1 MMARTL
7 LRSAALIMVMTL
19 LARVIGFVR
28 ETLLAHQFGV
38 TFAVDAYKVAYS
50 IPQTLFLFVPGALN
64 AIFLTS
70 VKGLLTER
78 RTADAV
84 KLFRQMLTLV
94 TLLYLALAVLGYL
107 FAEPITRLIAPTYT
121 GAELELTVRMMR
133 IMWPAAV
140 FIALIGLFQATL
152 NAHEDFFWPMLGGI
166 LNSVIV
172 IAAYPLLV
180 PGLGIRGVAIGTT
193 LGFAAAALI
202 MVYPLRKHR
211 YSFRPSMAW
220 NNAEMRSIGERFVP
234 IMIGSSVTQLTV
246 FLEKFM
252 VTPLGEGKVSSLNY
266 ANTFFQLPMSIFV
279 SAFAL
284 PILPYLVEYYKKK
297 DMSRM
302 KESLESSLQ
311 YLLILIIPVTAAM
324 LVIPEP
330 LLSLIYQWG
339 TSSQFDAH
347 ALHLTGY
354 ALFFYS
360 FGLMFLAGRDLF
372 TRAFYAME
380 NTKLPVFVAV
390 FSIGVFFVA
399 GMALTRT
406 FDHGGIALGA
416 SISAATNMLLL
427 GWLLRRRIGSMLSR
441 RFWITLLRTS
451 IASAIMAVIV
461 RSVLYLWSWG
471 EVHWIV
477 YKAAVIFAIC
487 LGAAIYGLM
496 LVALREPKAKDL
508 WLKIKAKVYRGDA

>member
-1 MMARTL
+1 MAPTL

-70 VKGLLTER
+70 IKGLLTER
-78 RTADAV
+78 RSEDAV
-84 KLFRQMLTLV
+84 RLFRQMLTLV
-94 TLLYLALAVLGYL
+94 TFLYLALAVLGYV
-107 FAEPITRLIAPTYT
+107 FAEPITRLIAPTYA
-121 GAELELTVRMMR
+121 GAELALTVQMMR

-180 PGLGIRGVAIGTT
+180 PSLGIQGVAIGTT
-193 LGFAAAALI
+193 LGFAAAALT
-202 MVYPLRKHR
+202 MLLPLRKRR

-246 FLEKFM
+246 FLEKYM
-252 VTPLGEGKVSSLNY
+252 VTPLGEGKVSSLTY

-297 DMSRM
+297 EIQKM
-302 KESLESSLQ
+302 KESLENSLQ
-311 YLLILIIPVTAAM
+311 YLLILIIPVSVAM

-330 LLSLIYQWG
+330 LLSLIFQWG

-347 ALHLTGY
+347 ALKLTGY

-390 FSIGVFFVA
+390 FSIGVFFAA

-441 RFWITLLRTS
+441 RFWITLLRTC
-451 IASAIMAVIV
+451 IASSVMAVII
-461 RSVLYLWSWG
+461 RGVLYLWNWSG
-471 EVHWIV
+471 VHWVI
-477 YKAAVIFAIC
+477 YKGAVIFVIGF
-487 LGAAIYGLM
+487 GAVIYGL
-496 LVALREPKAKDL
+496 LLIALKEPKVKEL
-508 WLKIKAKVYRGDA
+508 LQKVKAKVYRGDA